1 MERVIRNSDGK
12 ADGVF
17 GTRRGDLRWRRFL
30 ESVSLAPKLERAED

>member
-17 GTRRGDLRWRRFL
+17 GTRIGDACLPRL
-30 ESVSLAPKLERAED
+30 V